1 MSAQSI
7 EQPYPIFTDADGA
20 PLEAGYIWIGVENL
34 NPITDPVAVYWDA
47 ALTQPAV
54 QPIRTA
60 GGYPVNA
67 GTPARLYTLA
77 AYSILVQDRNG
88 VTVYSSARGNT
99 DIDIILGVGQWLT
112 VTGTNTILGSSSV
125 SAGSYAAGQTFRFVS
140 AGANT
145 GAVTLNVNGLGPKA
159 ITKSGT
165 TALVS
170 GDIPASAVVQVSY
183 DGTQFQLVNPIYSYL
198 SAAAQRAA
206 IGAAASGANT
216 DITSLAA
223 PALGAATATTQ
234 AAGTNGTNVATTAFV
249 QNRAWVRF
257 DGTQAI
263 PANMI
268 KAAWNV
274 TSITDVGLGSYQVNF
289 STAMADANFC
299 ALVSINNVTGGS
311 SIVQPYVTI
320 PTVSTSVSIITLQ
333 NSGASPADT
342 ETHVAVFR

>member
-1 MSAQSI
+1 
-7 EQPYPIFTDADGA
+7 
-20 PLEAGYIWIGVENL
+20 
-34 NPITDPVAVYWDA
+34 
-47 ALTQPAV
+47 LTKHGKEL
-54 QPIRTA
+54 TA
-60 GGYPVNA
+60 GQIA
-67 GTPARLYTLA
+67 
-77 AYSILVQDRNG
+77 S
-88 VTVYSSARGNT
+88 
-99 DIDIILGVGQWLT
+99 
-112 VTGTNTILGSSSV
+112 
-125 SAGSYAAGQTFRFVS
+125 
-140 AGANT
+140 GAM
-145 GAVTLNVNGLGPKA
+145 VEA
-159 ITKSGT
+159 I
-165 TALVS
+165 
-170 GDIPASAVVQVSY
+170 Y

-257 DGTQAI
+257 DGTQIA
-263 PANMI
+263 ANMI